1 MIELAQT
8 ASTDVIDACSAGGRG
23 FVCDWVYA
31 WTGNQT
37 LADVSE
43 WLLHRP
49 LRILLVL
56 ILAWIASRVVKKLI
70 VRFTKKIALTYPGDH
85 LDALRQLGPGRL
97 LLEKAERSRAEAR
110 AETLGHVLRG
120 VALAVVW
127 TVTVLIVLGEAG
139 FNLAPLVAGAG
150 IGGIALGF
158 GAQSMVKDFLSG
170 LLMLVEDHCGV
181 GDVID
186 FGEASGTVEAMSL
199 RSTTIRDVRG
209 TLWHVPNGEI
219 VRVANL
225 SKLWS
230 RAVVDIEVAY
240 DTDLRM
246 ALNVL
251 QEVGDEMWEDP
262 EWGNSKVAEQ
272 PEVWGVQS
280 LGSSGI
286 ALRIAVKTEPS
297 MQWSVE
303 RELRLRVKEALD
315 GVGIEIPFP
324 QRTVWI
330 RGEGRKLDNEVLFA
344 ERSIT
349 VGDSE
354 ERT

>member
-1 MIELAQT
+1 MTEFVQ
-8 ASTDVIDACSAGGRG
+8 ASSTTVDACGDIGRS
-23 FVCDWVYA
+23 FICERVYA
-31 WTGNQT
+31 WTDDQT
-37 LADVSE
+37 LAVASE
-43 WLLHRP
+43 WFLHRP

-56 ILAWIASRVVKKLI
+56 VMAWIVSKIVKKLI
-70 VRFTKKIALTYPGDH
+70 VRFTKRVALTYPGGR
-85 LDALRQLGPGRL
+85 LDVLKQLRPGRL
-97 LLEKAERSRAEAR
+97 LMDQAERSRAEAR
-110 AETLGHVLRG
+110 AETLGHVMRG
-120 VALAVVW
+120 IALAMVW
-127 TVTVLIVLGEAG
+127 TFAVLIVLGEVG

-170 LLMLVEDHCGV
+170 LLMLVEDHYGV
-181 GDVID
+181 GDIID
-186 FGEASGTVEAMSL
+186 FGDAVGTVEAVSL
-199 RSTTIRDVRG
+199 RTTTVRDVRG

-246 ALNVL
+246 ALSVL
-251 QEVGDEMWEDP
+251 QNVGDEMWEDP
-262 EWGNSKVAEQ
+262 EWGRSEVAER

-303 RELRLRVKEALD
+303 RELRLRIKEALD
-315 GVGIEIPFP
+315 RADIEIPFP
-324 QRTVWI
+324 QRTVWM
-330 RGEGRKLDNEVLFA
+330 RGESRKLDDEALLT
-344 ERSIT
+344 E
-349 VGDSE
+349 
-354 ERT
+354 